1 MLKKKKLITSI
12 EKKTGIKRLRG
23 KILTQINNQNTPPLF
38 FLKLSGCFFMKA
50 ILMICSSLKIL
61 KMSRLRIRK
70 RRLQQRAYR
79 RRRRIDI
86 LGITIFLSFLFVQMV
101 FLLQEVFGKGRG

>member
-1 MLKKKKLITSI
+1 
-12 EKKTGIKRLRG
+12 
-23 KILTQINNQNTPPLF
+23 
-38 FLKLSGCFFMKA
+38 MKA

-61 KMSRLRIRK
+61 KMSRLSIRK

-86 LGITIFLSFLFVQMV
+86 LGMTIFLSFLFVQMV
-101 FLLQEVFGKGRG
+101 FLLQEVFGKGRGVMSFFCFKGILRIGDTCTRQTIHLPHTF